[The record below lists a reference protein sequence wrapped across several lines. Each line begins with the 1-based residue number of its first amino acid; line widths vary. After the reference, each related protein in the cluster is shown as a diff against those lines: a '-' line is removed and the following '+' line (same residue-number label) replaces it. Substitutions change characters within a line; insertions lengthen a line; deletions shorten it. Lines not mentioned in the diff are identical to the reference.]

1 MSHPVDTI
9 AGMAVTFPEM
19 VQGED
24 VMVSATAFLTWRRC
38 PERALARYEGT
49 YDAQTIASFRG
60 SLAHRIFARHLR
72 DGPIPGEHLGR
83 ACREEIGRSL
93 NPAFVELGLSPRRLD
108 GVVEEVRSLYENFA
122 RMPADGVV
130 DVEIQCEEEVAP
142 GLRLRGV
149 IDAVFTGDEGDVTL
163 TDWKT
168 GSLGAAETQMA
179 FYALLWSVA
188 RGDAPALVEAISVAS
203 GERVAAEP
211 DDDSL
216 NSLAA
221 EVATMVDELRTALAT
236 GARLR
241 RTAGPWCRSCP
252 LLAACDEGT
261 EAMAVLSS

>member
-1 MSHPVDTI
+1 
-9 AGMAVTFPEM
+9 M

-72 DGPIPGEHLGR
+72 EGPIDGEHLKL

-93 NPAFVELGLSPRRLD
+93 NPAFVELGLGPNRLD
-108 GVVEEVRSLYENFA
+108 GVVEEVRALYENFA
-122 RMPADGVV
+122 RLPADNILE
-130 DVEIQCEEEVAP
+130 VEIQCEEEVAP

-149 IDAVFTGDEGDVTL
+149 IDAVFTHDGGGVTL

-168 GSLGAAETQMA
+168 GGLGAAETQIG
-179 FYALLWSVA
+179 FYALLWTMA
-188 RGDAPALVEAISVAS
+188 RGDVPALVEAISVAS

-211 DDDSL
+211 DDGSL
-216 NSLAA
+216 TSLAV
-221 EVATMVDELRTALAT
+221 EVAAMVDELRTALAT
-236 GARLR
+236 GERLQ

-252 LLAACDEGT
+252 LLAGCDEGT